1 MSRQPSP
8 LQLGAAFAAI
18 YLFWGGTFLAL
29 RYAVVEV
36 PPLLTIAIRCL
47 GGSAL
52 LYGWLKLRN
61 EPAPPTRAQWLT
73 SLLAGTFLFV
83 GGHGALAWAEQRISS
98 GQAALFM
105 TAIPLWLV
113 LLTSMRERRSPT
125 RLVLAGLTLG
135 VIGVALLTRGTG
147 SWSGT
152 LLDRFALVGSGLSW
166 AIGSVIARDGA
177 RPASAA
183 QSTAMQ
189 LATGGVVVLTLSLF
203 TELPVWD
210 SAGVT
215 LRGAGSLLFLVVAGT
230 VLGFG
235 AYTWLLRVTTPALVG
250 TYAFINPVVALSLA
264 WMVGDEP
271 FSLRTVLAGA
281 AVLTAVLLIWI
292 SSRRSE
298 GRTSRLITNSAA
310 PLPRRTQPLEESG
323 QDLEVGA
330 QHR

>member
-1 MSRQPSP
+1 MIARTWRGVTKAEDADAY
-8 LQLGAAFAAI
+8 LQ
-18 YLFWGGTFLAL
+18 YL
-29 RYAVVEV
+29 
-36 PPLLTIAIRCL
+36 
-47 GGSAL
+47 
-52 LYGWLKLRN
+52 
-61 EPAPPTRAQWLT
+61 
-73 SLLAGTFLFV
+73 

-113 LLTSMRERRSPT
+113 LLTSLRERRAPS
-125 RLVLAGLTLG
+125 RLVVAGLTLG

-152 LLDRFALVGSGLSW
+152 LLDRLALVGSGLSW
-166 AIGSVIARDGA
+166 AVGSVIARDGA
-177 RPASAA
+177 RPASTA

-189 LATGGVVVLTLSLF
+189 LAMGGVVVLTLSF
-203 TELPVWD
+203 FAELPEWD
-210 SAGVT
+210 PAGVT

-264 WMVGDEP
+264 WVVRDEP
-271 FSLRTVLAGA
+271 FSLRTLLAGA
-281 AVLTAVLLIWI
+281 TVLTGVMFIWI

-298 GRTSRLITNSAA
+298 RRTIHAAVSAA
-310 PLPRRTQPLEESG
+310 PLPRRSQPLE
-323 QDLEVGA
+323 
-330 QHR
+330 